1 MKPIQLPLS
10 VRLRDDATFANY
22 YPGANAAALG
32 YVERLCEAEAGWA
45 ESLIYLWGHDGVGR
59 SHLLQAACL
68 RFEQFEERTIYLPM
82 ADLVQYGPEI
92 FDDLEQ
98 CELVC
103 IDDLDVLVGKREWEE
118 GLFHL
123 FNRLRDTGRRLLLA
137 ASKSPRELQVKLPD
151 LKSRLT
157 MALIFQLHGLSDE
170 DKLRALQLRASR
182 RGLHLTDEVGRF
194 ILNRGSRS
202 MNSLFDLLE
211 QLDRASLQAQRKLTI
226 PFLKETLGWYA
237 STVRRRT
244 PAWPCRSPWVSLA
257 AGSDRLLSVSPSM
270 RRQYRSAG
278 CPQASRRSAGQEGA
292 PALPSAFPGEPSV
305 VLESPARIEQRGA
318 EQGHAE

>member
-103 IDDLDVLVGKREWEE
+103 IDDLDVLVGKRNWEE

-226 PFLKETLGWYA
+226 PFLKETLGW
-237 STVRRRT
+237 
-244 PAWPCRSPWVSLA
+244 
-257 AGSDRLLSVSPSM
+257 
-270 RRQYRSAG
+270 
-278 CPQASRRSAGQEGA
+278 
-292 PALPSAFPGEPSV
+292 
-305 VLESPARIEQRGA
+305 
-318 EQGHAE
+318 